1 MITIN
6 NLKYGYSKKHLLY
19 EDLSLKLKP
28 GSITGLLGKNG
39 AGKTTLLKLL
49 TGLSY
54 PLSGSISIN
63 GSIPGQRSQSF
74 LGDMYFV
81 PEEFYLPSISI
92 LDYVKA
98 NGRFYPRFDESK
110 MERILAE
117 FGLSND
123 SKLTQLS
130 HGQKKKFLIAFA
142 LATQCRLLVLDEPTN
157 GLDIPSK
164 SLFRKIL
171 AGSLDEDQLVII
183 STHQVKDVENLIDT
197 ILILDDGKIV
207 FNHGLGEIS
216 ERLAFEASNSDSGDK
231 ILYCEAAPGG
241 YRIIRPLNGIPSEID
256 IELLFNATISGHKL
270 MNDATE

>member
-6 NLKYGYSKKHLLY
+6 NLKYGYSKEDLLY
-19 EDLSLKLKP
+19 EDLSLELQP

-63 GSIPGQRSQSF
+63 GSNPGQRSQSL

-81 PEEFYLPSISI
+81 PEEFYLPAITI
-92 LDYVKA
+92 FDYVKA
-98 NGRFYPRFDESK
+98 NGKFYPRFDESK
-110 MERILAE
+110 MERIIGE
-117 FGLSND
+117 FGLLND
-123 SKLTQLS
+123 AKLTKLS

-157 GLDIPSK
+157 GLDISSK

-171 AGSLDEDQLVII
+171 AGSLDDDQLVII

-216 ERLAFEASNSDSGDK
+216 ERLAFESSSTAANEE
-231 ILYCEAAPGG
+231 ILYSETAPGG
-241 YRIIRPLNGIPSEID
+241 FRTIRPLNGTPSQLD

-270 MNDATE
+270 MKDATE

>member
-6 NLKYGYSKKHLLY
+6 NLKYGYSKKDLLY
-19 EDLSLKLKP
+19 EDLSLELQS

-49 TGLSY
+49 TGLSS

-63 GSIPGQRSQSF
+63 GSIPSQRSQSL

-81 PEEFYLPSISI
+81 PEEFYLPAISI

-98 NGRFYPRFDESK
+98 NGNFYPRFDEGK

-117 FGLSND
+117 FGLSNEV
-123 SKLTQLS
+123 KLTKLS

-197 ILILDDGKIV
+197 ILILDEGRIV

-216 ERLAFEASNSDSGDK
+216 ERLAFEASNSKADEE
-231 ILYCEAAPGG
+231 ILYSEAAPGG
-241 YRIIRPLNGIPSEID
+241 FRIIRPLNGTPSEID

-270 MNDATE
+270 MTDAAE

>member
-1 MITIN
+1 MITVN
-6 NLKYGYSKKHLLY
+6 NLQYGYSKKKLLY
-19 EDLSLKLKP
+19 EDLSFELKP

-39 AGKTTLLKLL
+39 AGKTTLFKLL

-54 PLSGSISIN
+54 PLDGV
-63 GSIPGQRSQSF
+63 IPSQRNQDL
-74 LGDMYFV
+74 LGDIYFV
-81 PEEFYLPSISI
+81 PEEFHLPSISI
-92 LDYVKA
+92 ADYVNA
-98 NGRFYPRFDESK
+98 NYAFYPRFSK
-110 MERILAE
+110 DRMEQILVE
-117 FGLSND
+117 FGLSSNA
-123 SKLTQLS
+123 KLTKLS

-171 AGSLDEDQLVII
+171 AGSLDDDQLVII

-197 ILILDDGKIV
+197 ILILDEGRIV

-216 ERLAFEASNSDSGDK
+216 EKLAFEATSSPADEA
-231 ILYCEAAPGG
+231 ILHSEAAPGG
-241 YRIIRPLNGIPSEID
+241 YRVIRPLNGTPSEID

-270 MNDATE
+270 MSDATE